1 MKTRSHSKASDHQS
15 GETFQE
21 VLSRNIARRSFLK
34 GALISA
40 PLILAG
46 PGALQRHFAQAA
58 EDSGLRFKPTSL
70 DNQDRVLVAEGYDAQ
85 VLIRWGDPVFRD
97 SPSFNPLNQSKLT
110 QEHQFGYN
118 CDYVAYL
125 PLPHHRANNP
135 SRALLWVNH
144 EYTNEP
150 IMFSEYDIQSP
161 TQTQVDVALAA
172 HGASVMEIRKNGRD
186 HWEVVA
192 GSPYNRRITGETH
205 MQITGPAA
213 GDDIMKVSYDQT
225 GRLVRGMLNNCG
237 GGTTPW
243 GTVLTCEENFNQ
255 YFANRAGL
263 ADIDERKANHTRYG
277 VGSNVT
283 GLPIGRSE
291 RGWELYHDRFDL
303 TKDPNEP
310 FRFGWVVEVDPYDPR
325 FIPKKRTALG
335 RLKHEAATTVVAP
348 DGRIAIYT
356 GDDERFEYMYK
367 FVTSEK
373 YDPRNRAANFNLLD
387 EGTLYVAKFN
397 DDGTGQ
403 WLPMV
408 HGQGALLAPAFT
420 SQADVLI
427 NTRFAADAVGGTKMD
442 RPEDIETN
450 PVNGKLYCA
459 MTNNTN
465 RGTGTNPPAD
475 AANPRT
481 GNRHGHIIELT
492 EHGNDPT
499 SLSFAWEIFLLCGNP
514 ATQPV
519 DSPAPI
525 LNAEATYFGGFDHS
539 QVSPI
544 SSPDNIAF
552 DRKGNLW
559 IATDGQPTTFGM
571 NDGIFAVPVEG
582 KERGFLR
589 QFLSGV
595 PGGEVASLDFGAQDH
610 ALFVTIQHPGEPGT
624 GPSSSG
630 STFETPTSVWP
641 DGNTPPRPSVV
652 VATKKTGNGSPVIG
666 S

>member
-1 MKTRSHSKASDHQS
+1 MNTRSHSNVSAHQA

-46 PGALQRHFAQAA
+46 PGVLRRHFVQA
-58 EDSGLRFKPTSL
+58 EEPNGLTFKPISL
-70 DNQDRVLVAEGYDAQ
+70 DNQDRVLVAEGYDAK
-85 VLIRWGDPVFRD
+85 VLIRWGDPVFRN
-97 SPSFNPLNQSKLT
+97 SPGFDPLKQSKLT

-118 CDYVAYL
+118 CDYVSYHS
-125 PLPHHRANNP
+125 LPHHRANNP
-135 SRALLWVNH
+135 SQALLWVNH
-144 EYTNEP
+144 EYTNED
-150 IMFSEYDIQSP
+150 IMFPEYNAASP
-161 TQTQVDVALAA
+161 TREQVDVALAA
-172 HGASVMEIRKNGRD
+172 HGGTVIEIRKGGREG
-186 HWEVVA
+186 WEVVA
-192 GSPYNRRITGETH
+192 GSRFNRRITAETEIE
-205 MQITGPAA
+205 ITGPAA
-213 GDDIMKVSYDQT
+213 GDDMMKVSYDQS
-225 GRLVRGMLNNCG
+225 GRRVRGMLNNCG

-263 ADIDERKANHTRYG
+263 ADTDERKTNHTRYG
-277 VGSNVT
+277 VGSNVS
-283 GLPIGRSE
+283 GLPSGRSE
-291 RGWELYHDRFDL
+291 RGWELYHNRFDL

-310 FRFGWVVEVDPYDPR
+310 FRFGWVVEVDPYDPH

-335 RLKHEAATTVVAP
+335 RLKHEAATAVVSP
-348 DGRIAIYT
+348 DGRIAVYT

-367 FVTSEK
+367 FVTSGK
-373 YDPRNRAANFNLLD
+373 YNPRNRAANFNLLD

-465 RGTGTNPPAD
+465 RGTGTNPLAD

-492 EHGNDPT
+492 EHGNDAT
-499 SLSFAWEIFLLCGNP
+499 SLNFTWEIFLLCGNP
-514 ATQPV
+514 TTEPV
-519 DSPAPI
+519 DNPAPT
-525 LNAEATYFGGFDHS
+525 LSAEATYFAGFDPS

-544 SSPDNIAF
+544 SSPDNITF

-571 NDGIFAVPVEG
+571 NDGVFAVPVEG
-582 KERGFLR
+582 EQRGFLR

-595 PGGEVASLDFGAQDH
+595 PGGEVASLHFGALDE

-624 GPSSSG
+624 GPNSG
-630 STFETPTSVWP
+630 GSKFETPTSAWP
-641 DGNTPPRPSVV
+641 DGTTPPRPSVV
-652 VATKKTGNGSPVIG
+652 VATKKLGAGSPVIG
-666 S
+666 T

>member
-1 MKTRSHSKASDHQS
+1 
-15 GETFQE
+15 
-21 VLSRNIARRSFLK
+21 
-34 GALISA
+34 
-40 PLILAG
+40 
-46 PGALQRHFAQAA
+46 
-58 EDSGLRFKPTSL
+58 
-70 DNQDRVLVAEGYDAQ
+70 
-85 VLIRWGDPVFRD
+85 
-97 SPSFNPLNQSKLT
+97 
-110 QEHQFGYN
+110 
-118 CDYVAYL
+118 
-125 PLPHHRANNP
+125 
-135 SRALLWVNH
+135 
-144 EYTNEP
+144 
-150 IMFSEYDIQSP
+150 
-161 TQTQVDVALAA
+161 
-172 HGASVMEIRKNGRD
+172 
-186 HWEVVA
+186 
-192 GSPYNRRITGETH
+192 

-310 FRFGWVVEVDPYDPR
+310 FRFCWVVEIDPYDPR

-335 RLKHEAATTVVAP
+335 RLKHEAATTVVAH
-348 DGRIAIYT
+348 DGRIAVYT

-367 FVTSEK
+367 FVTSGK

-403 WLPMV
+403 WLSMV

-465 RGTGTNPPAD
+465 RGTGTNPPAE

-499 SLSFAWEIFLLCGNP
+499 SLSFAWEIFLLCGTP
-514 ATQPV
+514 AIQPV

-571 NDGIFAVPVEG
+571 NDGVFAVPVEG
-582 KERGFLR
+582 EQRG
-589 QFLSGV
+589 
-595 PGGEVASLDFGAQDH
+595 
-610 ALFVTIQHPGEPGT
+610 
-624 GPSSSG
+624 
-630 STFETPTSVWP
+630 
-641 DGNTPPRPSVV
+641 
-652 VATKKTGNGSPVIG
+652 
-666 S
+666 